1 MGHKVNPRGFRV
13 GITEG
18 WSSRWYARKK
28 DFAELLIEDYKIR
41 THIQENYRM
50 AGIPRVEIERRG
62 DEVKIFLPTAR
73 PGIII
78 GRKGAKV
85 DLLRSDLT
93 SLTGKQ
99 IEPKI
104 LEIVKPELNAQLVA
118 ESVSDQLKKRQA
130 FRRVLRKTIEQV
142 MDKGALGVRVQMSG
156 RLAGA
161 EMARTQTSS
170 RGKIPLQT
178 LDANIEYGFTEA
190 KTNFGVIGVK
200 VWIYRGAYP
209 KAEEGSDGSPDAQAG
224 KVQKDPKGQG

>member
-1 MGHKVNPRGFRV
+1 MSASHTRAVP
-13 GITEG
+13 
-18 WSSRWYARKK
+18 S
-28 DFAELLIEDYKIR
+28 
-41 THIQENYRM
+41 
-50 AGIPRVEIERRG
+50 P

-93 SLTGKQ
+93 NLTGKQ

-104 LEIVKPELNAQLVA
+104 LEIAKPELNAQLVA

-200 VWIYRGAYP
+200 VWVYRGAYP
-209 KAEEGSDGSPDAQAG
+209 TAEEGSDGSPDAQAG
-224 KVQKDPKGQG
+224 KVSKDPKRNG